1 MNNSFRFLSVLTL
14 RSYRICFRKKLS
26 IIRTISFNGKFSFE
40 SLFREFFIP
49 DKIALLNEQKEFFD
63 PDNHSDRYNEPPF
76 SKIPTI
82 SELVTAINRLNKYN
96 NLIIKMYMAGISMKE
111 ISDKL
116 NLPEDLVKRRIATDL
131 EILRIFLN
139 R

>member
-26 IIRTISFNGKFSFE
+26 IIRTNSFNGKFSFE